1 MKKVLVSLIIIAT
14 AVACGD
20 KNKDYLVKIK
30 TEHGDMTVLLYDE
43 TPLHKKNFLDLAR
56 SGRYD
61 STVFHRIVDDFMIQ
75 GGNVAD
81 KEGVKETE
89 EDRIPAE
96 IVEGLYHTKGALA
109 AARQPDGANPER
121 KSSASQFYIVDGISW
136 DAMSTNVVLLN
147 QKMSELLRDTAY
159 TDLLKQ
165 FQALAQKRENKGMSA
180 LAMENKALVEEKY
193 GIDLSVDLS
202 QYPEAYQE
210 IGGYEPLDGD
220 YTVFGKVVEGL
231 DVMEKIA
238 SLKVERNPQ
247 SGEMSK
253 PVDELYLT
261 MEVVEMKKQEITE
274 KYGYEYTSE

>member
-165 FQALAQKRENKGMSA
+165 FQALAQKRDNKGMSA